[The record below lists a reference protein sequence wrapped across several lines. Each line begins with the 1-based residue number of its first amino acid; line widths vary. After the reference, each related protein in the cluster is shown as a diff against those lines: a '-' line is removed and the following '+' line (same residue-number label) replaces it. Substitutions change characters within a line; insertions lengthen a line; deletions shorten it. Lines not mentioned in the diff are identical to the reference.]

1 MYSVA
6 MATKR
11 QRPYQSVTRERQAEE
26 TKQRIVAAARKL
38 LKSMGYSGMTIE
50 AIANKAEV
58 SVPTVYAVFGSKT
71 GILAELMDEATF
83 GPEYE
88 QLVRQALE
96 TEDPRK
102 RLRLAAGIARQIHDA
117 ASSTFD
123 LMRGAGVVAP
133 ELAELEKKR
142 ERHRYDAQQ
151 GMIDFLSQAGRLR
164 PGVNNQVA
172 RDILWALTGRELYRA
187 LVRER
192 GWTSQKYEDWLGETL
207 VASLLR

>member
-1 MYSVA
+1 

>member
-1 MYSVA
+1 
-6 MATKR
+6 
-11 QRPYQSVTRERQAEE
+11 
-26 TKQRIVAAARKL
+26 
-38 LKSMGYSGMTIE
+38 
-50 AIANKAEV
+50 
-58 SVPTVYAVFGSKT
+58 
-71 GILAELMDEATF
+71 
-83 GPEYE
+83 
-88 QLVRQALE
+88 
-96 TEDPRK
+96 
-102 RLRLAAGIARQIHDA
+102 LAAGIARQIHDA

>member
-96 TEDPRK
+96 TEDP
-102 RLRLAAGIARQIHDA
+102 
-117 ASSTFD
+117 
-123 LMRGAGVVAP
+123 
-133 ELAELEKKR
+133 
-142 ERHRYDAQQ
+142 
-151 GMIDFLSQAGRLR
+151 
-164 PGVNNQVA
+164 
-172 RDILWALTGRELYRA
+172 
-187 LVRER
+187 
-192 GWTSQKYEDWLGETL
+192 
-207 VASLLR
+207 